1 MTLTSLLVCADA
13 RAVQVLSRILADLGI
28 AVEHCSD
35 PPAAAL
41 RIAAQ
46 HFDTILLDCNDQQA
60 AIELIA
66 HARKDPANKT
76 TLFIA
81 MVNARNQVRDL
92 FSKGVNFIVYK
103 PISEERAI
111 GSLRAAKGLLRR
123 ERRRN
128 KRIPLHT
135 NVSLSYGIVEN
146 SPATLVDLSQD
157 GIAIQ
162 SDSKVPINSKVYLH
176 FSVPGHA
183 SHVRLSG
190 EAAWQDA
197 SGRVGIRFADVP
209 RTSQHV
215 LKEWLKARHAEAAL
229 KDANKTG
236 GLGLLSVSAGDR
248 RVKSR
253 LACRLGADVYSIGSS
268 VPHRCSLS
276 DIGTGGCYVETTEP
290 LPAGTAVEIV
300 VRTHELKLRVQGT
313 VQTMHTGFGM
323 GVQFSLNTSEERV
336 QVEQL
341 IAWQT
346 SQPEISV

>member
-13 RAVQVLSRILADLGI
+13 GAVQVLSRILLDLGI

-41 RIAAQ
+41 RLAAQ
-46 HFDTILLDCNDQQA
+46 HFDAILLDCDDQQA

-66 HARKDPANKT
+66 LARKEPANKT
-76 TLFIA
+76 TLLIA
-81 MVNARNQVRDL
+81 MVDARNQIRDL
-92 FSKGVNFIVYK
+92 LSKGVNLIVYK
-103 PISEERAI
+103 PISTERASS
-111 GSLRAAKGLLRR
+111 SLRAAKALLRR

-128 KRIPLHT
+128 QRIPLHT
-135 NVSLSYGIVEN
+135 KVSLSYGAVEN
-146 SPATLVDLSQD
+146 AAATLVDLSQD

-162 SDSKVPINSKVYLH
+162 SESKVPINSKVYLQ
-176 FSVPGHA
+176 FSVPGH
-183 SHVRLSG
+183 SSNVRLSG
-190 EAAWQDA
+190 EVTWQDA

-209 RTSQHV
+209 QTSRHV
-215 LKEWLKARHAEAAL
+215 LKEWLKARQAEAAL
-229 KDANKTG
+229 KDANKPV
-236 GLGLLSVSAGDR
+236 GLGLLSVSASDR

-253 LACRLGADVYSIGSS
+253 LACRLGADVYSIGSN

-290 LPAGTAVEIV
+290 FPAGTEVEIV

-341 IAWQT
+341 IAWQS
-346 SQPEISV
+346 SQPEIPV

>member
-1 MTLTSLLVCADA
+1 
-13 RAVQVLSRILADLGI
+13 
-28 AVEHCSD
+28 
-35 PPAAAL
+35 
-41 RIAAQ
+41 
-46 HFDTILLDCNDQQA
+46 
-60 AIELIA
+60 
-66 HARKDPANKT
+66 
-76 TLFIA
+76 
-81 MVNARNQVRDL
+81 
-92 FSKGVNFIVYK
+92 VNFIIYN
-103 PISEERAI
+103 PISAERAS

-135 NVSLSYGIVEN
+135 KVSLSYGAVEN

-162 SDSKVPINSKVYLH
+162 SDSKVPINSKVYLQ
-176 FSVPGHA
+176 FSVPGHS

-190 EAAWQDA
+190 GAAWQDA

-209 RTSQHV
+209 QTSLHV

-229 KDANKTG
+229 KDANKPE

-268 VPHRCSLS
+268 VPHRSSLS

-290 LPAGTAVEIV
+290 FAAGTAVEIV
-300 VRTHELKLRVQGT
+300 VRTHQLKLRVRGT

-336 QVEQL
+336 QVEEL
-341 IAWQT
+341 IAWQA
-346 SQPEISV
+346 SQPEIPV

>member
-1 MTLTSLLVCADA
+1 MTLTSLLVCADPT
-13 RAVQVLSRILADLGI
+13 AVEVLSRILLDLGI
-28 AVEHCSD
+28 AVEQCND
-35 PPAAAL
+35 PSAAAL
-41 RIAAQ
+41 RLSAQ
-46 HFDTILLDCNDQQA
+46 HFDTILIDCDDQPA

-66 HARKDPANKT
+66 LAREEPANKT

-81 MVNARNQVRDL
+81 MADARNQVRDL
-92 FSKGVNFIVYK
+92 FSRGVNFIVYK
-103 PISEERAI
+103 PISAERASS
-111 GSLRAAKGLLRR
+111 SLRAAKGLLRR

-135 NVSLSYGIVEN
+135 KVSLSYGTIEN
-146 SPATLVDLSQD
+146 AQATLVDLSQD

-162 SDSKVPINSKVYLH
+162 SESKVPINSKVYLQ

-209 RTSQHV
+209 QTSRHV
-215 LKEWLKARHAEAAL
+215 LKEWLKARQAEAAL
-229 KDANKTG
+229 RDTNKPE

-290 LPAGTAVEIV
+290 FPAGTAVEIV
-300 VRTHELKLRVQGT
+300 VRTHELKLRVQGK
-313 VQTMHTGFGM
+313 VQTAHTGFGM

-346 SQPEISV
+346 SQPEIPV

>member
-13 RAVQVLSRILADLGI
+13 SAVEVLSRILVDLGI
-28 AVEHCSD
+28 GVEHCSD
-35 PPAAAL
+35 PSAAAL
-41 RIAAQ
+41 RLAAQ
-46 HFDTILLDCNDQQA
+46 HFDAILLDCDDQQS

-66 HARKDPANKT
+66 LARKEHSNKT

-81 MVNARNQVRDL
+81 MVDARNQVRDL

-103 PISEERAI
+103 PISTERASS
-111 GSLRAAKGLLRR
+111 SLRAAKGLLRR

-128 KRIPLHT
+128 KRIPLHAK
-135 NVSLSYGIVEN
+135 VSLSYGAVEN

-157 GIAIQ
+157 GIALQ
-162 SDSKVPINSKVYLH
+162 SEIKVPINSKVYLQ

-209 RTSQHV
+209 QTSRHA
-215 LKEWLKARHAEAAL
+215 LKEWLKARHSEAAL
-229 KDANKTG
+229 QDANKPE
-236 GLGLLSVSAGDR
+236 GLGLL
-248 RVKSR
+248 
-253 LACRLGADVYSIGSS
+253 RLGADVYRVGSS

-290 LPAGTAVEIV
+290 FAAGTAVEIV
-300 VRTHELKLRVQGT
+300 VRTHELKLRVRGT

-336 QVEQL
+336 KVEQL

-346 SQPEISV
+346 LQPEIPV

>member
-13 RAVQVLSRILADLGI
+13 RAVQVLSRILTDLGI
-28 AVEHCSD
+28 AVECCGD
-35 PPAAAL
+35 PCAAAVRL
-41 RIAAQ
+41 AAQ
-46 HFDTILLDCNDQQA
+46 HFDAILLDCDDQPS

-66 HARKDPANKT
+66 LARKEPANKT

-81 MVNARNQVRDL
+81 MVDARNQVRDL

-103 PISEERAI
+103 PISAERASS
-111 GSLRAAKGLLRR
+111 SLRAAEGLLRR

-135 NVSLSYGIVEN
+135 KVSLSYGVIEN
-146 SPATLVDLSQD
+146 SPAALVDLSQD

-162 SDSKVPINSKVYLH
+162 SESTVPINSKVYLQ
-176 FSVPGHA
+176 FSVPGHS

-209 RTSQHV
+209 QTSWHV
-215 LKEWLKARHAEAAL
+215 LKEWLKARHTEAAL
-229 KDANKTG
+229 QDANKP
-236 GLGLLSVSAGDR
+236 
-248 RVKSR
+248 
-253 LACRLGADVYSIGSS
+253 CRLGADVYSIGSS

-290 LPAGTAVEIV
+290 FAAGTAVEIV
-300 VRTHELKLRVQGT
+300 VRTHELKIRVQGT

-346 SQPEISV
+346 LQPEISV